1 MATQTF
7 LSNATVNITQGATTW
22 DVSDQC
28 SNVTLTVGNEPLEST
43 AFTSSGS
50 PAGRT
55 YVAGLQTVEV
65 SMTMY
70 LAYGSTAAPDTETEA
85 VLAACVGKSSTLV
98 ISPSGTTESA
108 ANPEYTIT
116 GAYLES
122 FTPINS
128 AIGELATVEVTF
140 TGGTFARDNT

>member
-55 YVAGLQTVEV
+55 YVAGLQSVEV
-65 SMTMY
+65 SLTMY

-116 GAYLES
+116 NAFLES

-140 TGGTFARDNT
+140 TGGTFARDIT